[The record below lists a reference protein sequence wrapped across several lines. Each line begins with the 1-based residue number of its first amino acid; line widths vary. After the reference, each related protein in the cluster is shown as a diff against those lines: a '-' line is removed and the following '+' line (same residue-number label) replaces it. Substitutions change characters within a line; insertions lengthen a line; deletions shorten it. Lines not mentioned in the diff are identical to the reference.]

1 MQSRRQFYERF
12 CGDAYIFH
20 EREAG
25 EESVEKVRGN
35 SKVQVE
41 TKHSQ
46 HDTLHAD
53 HIIVRVRV
61 VRQLHELLNLKSTH
75 MP

>member
-1 MQSRRQFYERF
+1 MLCF
-12 CGDAYIFH
+12 YIFH

-25 EESVEKVRGN
+25 EEAVEEVRGD
-35 SKVQVE
+35 SEVQVE

-46 HDTLHAD
+46 HDTFHAD

-61 VRQLHELLNLKSTH
+61 VRQLHELLNLKSAH
-75 MP
+75 IP